1 MDILKMLGE
10 LRQEREQV
18 NVRDRSPRDS
28 GVAKVSRK
36 IGAKNGSRWSVYWS
50 SRAGETLLQESI
62 NPLGRNAP
70 RGHAFRIASGQF
82 ASGRWIRSI
91 TSISM
96 GAFVDSNLRP
106 NCS

>member
-50 SRAGETLLQESI
+50 SRAG
-62 NPLGRNAP
+62 RNSVARVDQSTRTQCPP
-70 RGHAFRIASGQF
+70 RARFPDCV
-82 ASGRWIRSI
+82 RSI
-91 TSISM
+91 RVRALDTIDHEHLD
-96 GAFVDSNLRP
+96 GCL
-106 NCS
+106 C